1 MLSIAYT
8 HVSAVLVIFHHY
20 MLQNKQSNSRSLC
33 SMTSL
38 VVSFSN
44 QIKLNISKSKTVTKI
59 LSKKLY
65 SDYN

>member
-1 MLSIAYT
+1 MLNITYT
-8 HVSAVLVIFHHY
+8 HLSVVLVIFHY
-20 MLQNKQSNSRSLC
+20 DMLQNKQSNSRSLC

-44 QIKLNISKSKTVTKI
+44 QIKFNNSKSKAVTKI

-65 SDYN
+65 NDFN